1 MAESDDEPERILQGA
16 LELAA
21 ARGWQDVTLAD
32 IARAAGVSLAR
43 LYQLYP
49 GKSAILAAYMRRV
62 DAAVLSGET
71 PFEAEESP
79 RDRLFEILMQRF
91 DVLAR
96 DRAAVAGILRDLPRD
111 PPAALAALPTLA
123 RSMAWML
130 EAANIPSDGVAGR
143 LRAQGLAAIWL
154 STLRVWVDDDSPDM
168 ARTMAA
174 LDRNLRRA
182 EGLARLLRPRRGRAA
197 TGGAEDVP
205 GGTID

>member
-1 MAESDDEPERILQGA
+1 MATAGGTMAESDDESDRILQGA

-21 ARGWQDVTLAD
+21 ARGWQDVALAD
-32 IARAAGVSLAR
+32 IARAAGVSLAW

-49 GKSAILAAYMRRV
+49 GKSAILAAYMRQV
-62 DAAVLSGET
+62 DAVVLSGET
-71 PFEAEESP
+71 PFEAEEPP

-111 PPAALAALPTLA
+111 PPAALAALPTLV

-130 EAANIPSDGVAGR
+130 EAADIPSDGAAGR

-182 EGLARLLRPRRGRAA
+182 EGQIGRAH
-197 TGGAEDVP
+197 V
-205 GGTID
+205 